1 MSEDARRPVV
11 GLYWED
17 WTVGREWETAGRT
30 MTEAAI
36 EACAGLSGDY
46 NPLHT
51 DEEFARR
58 GPFGS
63 RVAHGPLVYLFA
75 SGLLFR
81 LHLYDDT
88 LVAFL
93 GFDRLAFTAP
103 VRIGDTVRARI
114 RVTATRPTSRPD
126 RGIVTRDLTV
136 LNQRDEVVLEA
147 VQHFLIRRRPEPATP
162 TPEPGAADAPA

>member
-1 MSEDARRPVV
+1 MSEIV

-17 WTVGREWETAGRT
+17 WEVGREWTTRGRT

-36 EACAGLSGDY
+36 ETYAGLSGDY

-58 GPFGS
+58 TAFGT
-63 RVAHGPLVYLFA
+63 RIAHGPLTYAFA
-75 SGLLFR
+75 AGLLYQ

-88 LVAFL
+88 LIALL
-93 GFDRLAFTAP
+93 GLDHLRFTRP
-103 VRIGDTVRARI
+103 VKIGDTLRARV
-114 RVTATRPTSRPD
+114 RVLERRETSRPD
-126 RGIVTRDLTV
+126 RGIVRRALWV

-147 VQHFLIRRRPEPATP
+147 EQVLLLKRRPPPAEPTQ
-162 TPEPGAADAPA
+162 

>member
-1 MSEDARRPVV
+1 MSRGVV

-17 WTVGREWETAGRT
+17 WEVGREWQTGGRT

-36 EACAGLSGDY
+36 EACAGLSGDF
-46 NPLHT
+46 NPLHV

-58 GPFGS
+58 GPFGT

-75 SGLLFR
+75 TGLLYG

-93 GFDRLAFTAP
+93 GFDRLAFIAP

-114 RVTATRPTSRPD
+114 RVTETRPTSKPE
-126 RGIVTRDLTV
+126 RGLVKRELVV
-136 LNQRDEVVLEA
+136 LNQRDEVVLECI
-147 VQHFLIRRRPEPATP
+147 QSFLIRRKP
-162 TPEPGAADAPA
+162 TADASA

>member
-1 MSEDARRPVV
+1 MTEPTTTARSTV
-11 GLYWED
+11 GLWWEE
-17 WTVGREWETAGRT
+17 WEVGREWETAGRT

-36 EACAGLSGDY
+36 EICAGLSGDY

-51 DEEFARR
+51 DEEFAKR

-75 SGLLFR
+75 AGLLFQ

-93 GFDRLAFTAP
+93 GFDRLAFTGP

-114 RVTATRPTSRPD
+114 RVSATRVTSRPD
-126 RGIVTRDLTV
+126 RGVVTRELKV
-136 LNQRDEVVLEA
+136 LNQRDEVVLDA
-147 VQHFLIRRRPEPATP
+147 VQSFLIRRRP
-162 TPEPGAADAPA
+162 GDVDRAADAPA

>member
-1 MSEDARRPVV
+1 MTEPAPAAGRPTV
-11 GLYWED
+11 GLWWEE
-17 WTVGREWETAGRT
+17 WEVGREWETGGRT

-36 EACAGLSGDY
+36 EICAGLSGDY

-51 DEEFARR
+51 DEEFAKR
-58 GPFGS
+58 GPFGA

-75 SGLLFR
+75 AGLLFQ

-93 GFDRLAFTAP
+93 GFDKLAFTGP

-114 RVTATRPTSRPD
+114 RVSATRETSRPD
-126 RGIVTRDLTV
+126 RGVVTRELKV
-136 LNQRDEVVLEA
+136 LNQRDEVVLDA
-147 VQHFLIRRRPEPATP
+147 VQTFLVRRRP
-162 TPEPGAADAPA
+162 ADAPA